1 MTISSISNIDELR
14 DIIAQAVGDETPFSV
29 YAGGT
34 KAQYGNPTL
43 IENQLDISA
52 MQGVIDYEPEE
63 LIITMHAATP
73 LHEVEQVLAERGQ
86 MLSFEPPHIS
96 HLYGTKSEG
105 TIGGV
110 IATNLSGP
118 RRLSA
123 GAARDYL
130 LGFEAVS
137 GRASKF
143 RSGSKVVKNVTG
155 YDLSKLMCGSFGTLA
170 IMDEMTLKVLPAPE
184 TSLSLIVGCASLE
197 LAAAA
202 ARAAMQTAYE
212 PSATAILPQSAHKI
226 SAQAAIA
233 VIRLEGVGVS
243 VEDRAG
249 HLQKILSEF
258 GHPDRLEAQ
267 SSKALWADIADCKIL
282 DMNAPQ
288 IWRISTAPTAGP
300 LLLQGL
306 QDQLD
311 CEGYMD
317 WAGGLL
323 WLSCADEGAHKL
335 IRGHLAKL
343 GGGHATLMRAD
354 EALRQAISVFEPQPK
369 ALSALN
375 ERIQQAFDPKYI
387 LNPGRL

>member
-1 MTISSISNIDELR
+1 MTLSSISHFDELQAA
-14 DIIAQAVGDETPFSV
+14 IAQAVGDETPLSIFA
-29 YAGGT
+29 AGSKSG
-34 KAQYGNPTL
+34 YGNPMRT
-43 IENQLDISA
+43 EHQLDISK
-52 MQGVIDYEPEE
+52 MSGIIDYEPEE
-63 LIITMHAATP
+63 LIITIHAATP
-73 LHEVEQVLAERGQ
+73 LSEIEKALSEKGQ

-96 HLYGTKSEG
+96 HLYGSKTNG
-105 TIGGV
+105 TMGGV
-110 IATNLSGP
+110 IATNLSGS

-137 GRASKF
+137 GRAATF

-184 TSLSLIVGCASLE
+184 TSLSLVIGCQSLE
-197 LAAAA
+197 KAGAA

-212 PSATAILPQSAHKI
+212 PSAAAIIPQSAHPL
-226 SAQAAIA
+226 SSQADLAI
-233 VIRLEGVGVS
+233 IRLEGVGVS

-249 HLQKILSEF
+249 HLASILAGY
-258 GHPDRLEAQ
+258 GHPDRLEE
-267 SSKALWADIADCKIL
+267 KASISLWQDIRDCKL
-282 DMNAPQ
+282 LEADSAQ

-300 LLLQGL
+300 LLLRQL
-306 QDQLD
+306 QEAFD
-311 CEGYMD
+311 CKGYLD

-323 WLSCADEGAHKL
+323 WLSCEDEGAHSI
-335 IRGHLAKL
+335 IRDALAKA

-354 EALRQAISVFEPQPK
+354 DHLRYSVSVFEPQSA
-369 ALSALN
+369 ALAALN
-375 ERIQQAFDPKYI
+375 ERVQHSFDPKRI

>member
-1 MTISSISNIDELR
+1 MVLSSVSQIDELQEA
-14 DIIAQAVGDETPFSV
+14 IEQALSDKAPLSIW
-29 YAGGT
+29 AGGS
-34 KAQYGNPTL
+34 KQELGNPIHT
-43 IENQLDISA
+43 EHQLDISK
-52 MQGVIDYEPEE
+52 MQGVMDYEPEE

-73 LHEVEQVLAERGQ
+73 LIEVEKMLADKGQ

-96 HLYGTKSEG
+96 HLYNSQTEG

-137 GRASKF
+137 GRAVRF

-170 IMDEMTLKVLPAPE
+170 IMDEMTLKVLPSPE
-184 TSLSLIVGCASLE
+184 TSLSLIVGCSSLE
-197 LAAAA
+197 QAAAA

-212 PSATAILPQSAHKI
+212 PSATVILPHSFHALSK
-226 SAQAAIA
+226 QAAIA
-233 VIRLEGVGVS
+233 VIRLEGVAVS
-243 VEDRAG
+243 VEDRAL

-258 GHPDRLEAQ
+258 GHPDRLDEQ
-267 SSKALWADIADCKIL
+267 SSQALWADIRDVKFF
-282 DMNAPQ
+282 DTTAPQ
-288 IWRISTAPTAGP
+288 IWRISTAPTVGP
-300 LLLQGL
+300 MLLADLQN
-306 QDQLD
+306 QFD
-311 CEGYMD
+311 CAGYMD

-335 IRGHLAKL
+335 IRDGLVKL

-354 EALRQAISVFEPQPK
+354 HSLRTAISVFEPQPK
-369 ALSALN
+369 ALASLN
-375 ERIQQAFDPKYI
+375 ERIQHAFDPKHI